1 MMADLA
7 ALRRLTVTGERVMER
22 AESEAVALI
31 DAHDDPLLR
40 CYVATGLL
48 AAALEELQGGT
59 SREAAIETLRSALA
73 SFERLDS

>member
-1 MMADLA
+1 MGDLA

-22 AESEAVALI
+22 AESEAAALI
-31 DAHDDPLLR
+31 DAYDDPLLR

-48 AAALEELQGGT
+48 GAALEELEGGA
-59 SREAAIETLRSALA
+59 SREAAIETLRAALA